1 MIFILVLP
9 YQECTMKTEVT
20 MICCFL
26 SFSLLWL
33 IYKKEVIDFFSSSLS
48 LPEVLG
54 KFMGSHRCGWGLQG
68 PPRCSSNRNSA
79 YCHGHSSQ
87 IQREATSL
95 ERGQSIVTSSFLEFS
110 CMTRPC
116 VKESP
121 SNEKSV
127 CAMRS
132 EAGSHTSEN
141 NCLLIILPVM
151 LQALSMH
158 GWTKTTRSPTELPK
172 IVCLYLFIFPTT
184 VPKSQCIAPHT

>member
-1 MIFILVLP
+1 
-9 YQECTMKTEVT
+9 

-26 SFSLLWL
+26 SFFFTF
-33 IYKKEVIDFFSSSLS
+33 VIDLQKRGHWFFFSSSLS

-127 CAMRS
+127 CAMRY

-172 IVCLYLFIFPTT
+172 LSAYIYLSFP
-184 VPKSQCIAPHT
+184 PQSQSPSALHHTHSSFYS